1 MAKTTENGWA
11 GSKADWKKRAGPH
24 NITLKSGQ
32 KLTIKV
38 YGVGELLL
46 LGAIPE
52 DLRDTVGLHLINR
65 HRGGIDAVIGAE
77 LLDLNGSDPAK
88 SERFQQRLRDA
99 ARLTK
104 TLVLE
109 ALRPSYPDLT
119 LEELDEFPWDDLEE
133 LMRLCTGQEAFDS
146 RGVRVGVE
154 RIDSWATF
162 QDEHRDGP
170 CLGEGCPGCARAREA
185 LSSLHLVPV

>member
-1 MAKTTENGWA
+1 MAKTSGWA
-11 GSKADWKKRAGPH
+11 DSKAAWKKRAGPH
-24 NITLKSGQ
+24 NITLASGQ

-46 LGAIPE
+46 LGAVPE
-52 DLRDTVGLHLINR
+52 DLRDVVGLHLINR
-65 HRGGIDAVIGAE
+65 DRGGIDAVIGAE
-77 LLDLNGSDPAK
+77 LVELNGGDPAK
-88 SERFQQRLRDA
+88 NEKLQQRLRDA

-119 LEELDEFPWDDLEE
+119 MEELDEFPWDDLEE
-133 LMRLCTGQEAFDS
+133 LMRICTGQQAFDS
-146 RGVRVGVE
+146 RGVRIGVE

-162 QDEHRDGP
+162 QHEHRDGP
-170 CLGEGCPGCARAREA
+170 CLGADCERCARARQT
-185 LSSLHLVPV
+185 LSSLHVVSV